1 MAVGAGPAVSAR
13 GVTKSFGQLRVL
25 DGLDVDIPRGV
36 TYCLLGPNGSGKTT
50 FIRAI
55 VRLLRLDAGE
65 LRVLDQPVS
74 RVEEIYSRI
83 GYMTQHKALYPDLT
97 AEENMEFYSGLYGI
111 KGQDREVRIEEL
123 LRMVD
128 LSEHRKRLA
137 GALSGGMYQRL
148 SLACTLVHRPELLL
162 LDEPTVGIDPRLRKT
177 FWEYFQSM
185 AEAGK
190 TVIITTHLMDEAER
204 CQMVGYMRAG
214 RMAAQGSPEEILNQA
229 GLGPRLRLWLAQ
241 PEDDAILLQSL
252 GFEAE
257 IDGGV
262 VTVTLKSH
270 AGMKR
275 PKPERVGVVAL
286 RVVRQLKR
294 DRRTIGLI
302 LFAPVVLMILFG
314 YALSGEMT
322 GVQLGLVDGGGH
334 EPLRDYIAS
343 LDDFDILYLG
353 SQSDAEK
360 LISEGRLDGAVVIQP
375 EEVGVLLDSSSLQI
389 SERVMAAVQTGVS
402 REVSIRT
409 DSYPPIIT
417 RYIFGY
423 DLEMIDTIGPA
434 ILGLV
439 AFFFAFIIAAISF
452 LRERTLGTLEKFMVS
467 PLSRVEIVSGYIL
480 GFSLVAII
488 QSATTLLIVIYLF
501 GVPMKGSPLDAF
513 AIILLLGAGALA
525 LGSFVSNFAR
535 SEFQVVQ
542 FIPIVIIPQIVLCGV
557 FWPVQSVP
565 GFLRPISNILPLT
578 YASDA
583 LRAIMLKGAS
593 LYQILPDLIFLGAFF
608 MLMFIAATLMLK
620 REVG

>member
-241 PEDDAILLQSL
+241 PEDDATLLRSL

-262 VTVTLKSH
+262 VMVSLKSH
-270 AGMKR
+270 AQIKDVLAQISPR
-275 PKPERVGVVAL
+275 DIRLSEPRLEEAFL
-286 RVVRQLKR
+286 RL
-294 DRRTIGLI
+294 
-302 LFAPVVLMILFG
+302 
-314 YALSGEMT
+314 
-322 GVQLGLVDGGGH
+322 
-334 EPLRDYIAS
+334 
-343 LDDFDILYLG
+343 
-353 SQSDAEK
+353 
-360 LISEGRLDGAVVIQP
+360 SEGA
-375 EEVGVLLDSSSLQI
+375 
-389 SERVMAAVQTGVS
+389 
-402 REVSIRT
+402 
-409 DSYPPIIT
+409 
-417 RYIFGY
+417 
-423 DLEMIDTIGPA
+423 
-434 ILGLV
+434 
-439 AFFFAFIIAAISF
+439 
-452 LRERTLGTLEKFMVS
+452 
-467 PLSRVEIVSGYIL
+467 
-480 GFSLVAII
+480 
-488 QSATTLLIVIYLF
+488 
-501 GVPMKGSPLDAF
+501 
-513 AIILLLGAGALA
+513 
-525 LGSFVSNFAR
+525 
-535 SEFQVVQ
+535 
-542 FIPIVIIPQIVLCGV
+542 
-557 FWPVQSVP
+557 
-565 GFLRPISNILPLT
+565 
-578 YASDA
+578 
-583 LRAIMLKGAS
+583 
-593 LYQILPDLIFLGAFF
+593 
-608 MLMFIAATLMLK
+608 
-620 REVG
+620 

>member
-1 MAVGAGPAVSAR
+1 MAVGTGPAVSAR

-65 LRVLDQPVS
+65 LMVLDQPVS

-241 PEDDAILLQSL
+241 PEDDAALLRSL

-262 VTVTLKSH
+262 VMVSLKSH
-270 AGMKR
+270 AQIKDVLAQISPR
-275 PKPERVGVVAL
+275 DIRLSEPRLEEAFL
-286 RVVRQLKR
+286 RL
-294 DRRTIGLI
+294 
-302 LFAPVVLMILFG
+302 
-314 YALSGEMT
+314 
-322 GVQLGLVDGGGH
+322 
-334 EPLRDYIAS
+334 
-343 LDDFDILYLG
+343 
-353 SQSDAEK
+353 
-360 LISEGRLDGAVVIQP
+360 SEGA
-375 EEVGVLLDSSSLQI
+375 
-389 SERVMAAVQTGVS
+389 
-402 REVSIRT
+402 
-409 DSYPPIIT
+409 
-417 RYIFGY
+417 
-423 DLEMIDTIGPA
+423 
-434 ILGLV
+434 
-439 AFFFAFIIAAISF
+439 
-452 LRERTLGTLEKFMVS
+452 
-467 PLSRVEIVSGYIL
+467 
-480 GFSLVAII
+480 
-488 QSATTLLIVIYLF
+488 
-501 GVPMKGSPLDAF
+501 
-513 AIILLLGAGALA
+513 
-525 LGSFVSNFAR
+525 
-535 SEFQVVQ
+535 
-542 FIPIVIIPQIVLCGV
+542 
-557 FWPVQSVP
+557 
-565 GFLRPISNILPLT
+565 
-578 YASDA
+578 
-583 LRAIMLKGAS
+583 
-593 LYQILPDLIFLGAFF
+593 
-608 MLMFIAATLMLK
+608 
-620 REVG
+620 

>member
-65 LRVLDQPVS
+65 LMVLDQPVS

-97 AEENMEFYSGLYGI
+97 VEENMEFYSGLYGI

-177 FWEYFQSM
+177 FWEYFERL
-185 AEAGK
+185 AGEGK

-241 PEDDAILLQSL
+241 PEDDAALLRSL

-270 AGMKR
+270 AQIKDVLAHISPR
-275 PKPERVGVVAL
+275 DIRLSEPRLEEAFL
-286 RVVRQLKR
+286 RL
-294 DRRTIGLI
+294 
-302 LFAPVVLMILFG
+302 
-314 YALSGEMT
+314 
-322 GVQLGLVDGGGH
+322 
-334 EPLRDYIAS
+334 
-343 LDDFDILYLG
+343 
-353 SQSDAEK
+353 
-360 LISEGRLDGAVVIQP
+360 SEGA
-375 EEVGVLLDSSSLQI
+375 
-389 SERVMAAVQTGVS
+389 
-402 REVSIRT
+402 
-409 DSYPPIIT
+409 
-417 RYIFGY
+417 
-423 DLEMIDTIGPA
+423 
-434 ILGLV
+434 
-439 AFFFAFIIAAISF
+439 
-452 LRERTLGTLEKFMVS
+452 
-467 PLSRVEIVSGYIL
+467 
-480 GFSLVAII
+480 
-488 QSATTLLIVIYLF
+488 
-501 GVPMKGSPLDAF
+501 
-513 AIILLLGAGALA
+513 
-525 LGSFVSNFAR
+525 
-535 SEFQVVQ
+535 
-542 FIPIVIIPQIVLCGV
+542 
-557 FWPVQSVP
+557 
-565 GFLRPISNILPLT
+565 
-578 YASDA
+578 
-583 LRAIMLKGAS
+583 
-593 LYQILPDLIFLGAFF
+593 
-608 MLMFIAATLMLK
+608 
-620 REVG
+620 